1 MPKKPVVASYCTT
14 FLKPEMRHIYR
25 QVANLRRFDTF
36 VVTKERMNEDQFPF
50 PDIELHRNHRSN
62 FVRRFW
68 LKYIKKEPAI
78 VYRGE
83 YGVLAKILDKR
94 RKTDLMHVYFGHTG
108 VHLLPFIQRWGNPTV
123 VSFHGMDVQTREH
136 QPDYEPRL
144 RELLQSATL
153 VMARSNSLLDRLR
166 DLGCPEDKIRMNR
179 TSIPTEDFP
188 FIQRKAPEDG
198 SAWHLVQACR
208 LIEKKGLDNTVN
220 VFHKFLE
227 DCPTARLTI
236 AGTGPLDESV
246 LAHAERLG
254 ISDKVTLAGFLNT
267 KELKALYNDSH
278 VFIHPSRMTGDQ
290 NQEGVPNSMLEAMS
304 TGLPVVST
312 LHGGIPEAVIDG
324 KTGLLCEENDEDA
337 LLNNLRKILN
347 RQETR
352 QQMSSDAAASIRE
365 TFDSKKGIENLEAIY
380 LEAIDIWKTGK
391 RL

>member
-123 VSFHGMDVQTREH
+123 VSFHGMDVQTRER

-153 VMARSNSLLDRLR
+153 VMARSDSLLDRLR

-179 TSIPTEDFP
+179 TSIPTEDFRL
-188 FIQRKAPEDG
+188 FSEKHRKTAP
-198 SAWHLVQACR
+198 
-208 LIEKKGLDNTVN
+208 
-220 VFHKFLE
+220 
-227 DCPTARLTI
+227 P
-236 AGTGPLDESV
+236 GTSF
-246 LAHAERLG
+246 R
-254 ISDKVTLAGFLNT
+254 
-267 KELKALYNDSH
+267 
-278 VFIHPSRMTGDQ
+278 
-290 NQEGVPNSMLEAMS
+290 
-304 TGLPVVST
+304 PVV
-312 LHGGIPEAVIDG
+312 
-324 KTGLLCEENDEDA
+324 
-337 LLNNLRKILN
+337 
-347 RQETR
+347 
-352 QQMSSDAAASIRE
+352 
-365 TFDSKKGIENLEAIY
+365 
-380 LEAIDIWKTGK
+380 
-391 RL
+391 